1 MTDLKNTAHDAMK
14 TAQGLGLNEVAISAS
29 RNRFLDISYRDGK
42 LEKIQESTSRS
53 LDATLYHEGRYS
65 SSTTSDL
72 RPDAVQRFL
81 EQARDMTVLLT
92 ADPFRALPDPSLY
105 EGQADVD
112 LQLEDPDY
120 ATLDIDRRKQL
131 VETLWTSARGDDRVI
146 SATSGTYDS
155 ASESVLLHSNG
166 FEGQRRSTNFWM
178 GAQVTVRDEGDRRPM
193 GSWWIG
199 DRRHGALTDPEG
211 VGHEALQRA
220 LQRLGSEPATT
231 RRCPMV
237 IENKTARRVLSP
249 LFRALSGR
257 ALQQRRSFLEG
268 KQGEQVLSDR
278 ITVTDNPLLP
288 RGFGSRLYDGEGIAA
303 KQMPVFEGGVL
314 ANYFIDTY
322 YGKKLEMAPTTGGSS
337 NIVLTPGKLSAK
349 KIHKKVRDG
358 ILVTSFLG
366 GNSDPTTGD
375 YSFGIRGHLLERGKI
390 GAPVSEMNIT
400 GNLLELWA
408 NLTHLGNDPYPYS
421 SMLVPTLAF
430 DDIQFSGIDP
440 QDEG

>member
-1 MTDLKNTAHDAMK
+1 MTDLKQTAHDAMK
-14 TAQGLGLNEVAISAS
+14 TAQGLGLKDVAISVS

-72 RPDAVQRFL
+72 RPDVVSSFMQ
-81 EQARDMTVLLT
+81 QARDMTVLLT
-92 ADPFRALPDPSLY
+92 PDPYRTLPEPSLY
-105 EGQADVD
+105 QGQADVD
-112 LQLEDPDY
+112 LELEDPDY
-120 ATLDIDRRKQL
+120 ASLDIDRRKQL
-131 VETLWTSARGDDRVI
+131 VETLWKSARDDEQVI

-199 DRRHGALTDPEG
+199 DRRHGTLTDPEG
-211 VGHEALQRA
+211 VGRKALQRA
-220 LQRLGSEPATT
+220 LQRLGSTPLTT

-237 IENKTARRVLSP
+237 IDNKTARRVLSP

-257 ALQQRRSFLEG
+257 SLQQRRSFLEG
-268 KQGEQVLSDR
+268 KLGEKVLSDLAS
-278 ITVTDNPLLP
+278 VTDDPLIP

-303 KQMPVFEGGVL
+303 KRIPVFEGGVL
-314 ANYFIDTY
+314 SSYFIDTY
-322 YGKKLEMAPTTGGSS
+322 YGKKLQMAPTTGGSS
-337 NIVLTPGKLSAK
+337 NVVVTPGSLDAAAILKE
-349 KIHKKVRDG
+349 VGDG

-375 YSFGIRGHLLERGKI
+375 YSFGIRGHIVEGGEI

-400 GNLLELWA
+400 GNLLQLWS
-408 NLTHLGNDPYPYS
+408 NLTHVGNDPYPYS

-430 DDIQFSGIDP
+430 GDIQFSGIDP
-440 QDEG
+440 QEEG

>member
-1 MTDLKNTAHDAMK
+1 MTELKQTASDAMK
-14 TAQGLGLNEVAISAS
+14 TAQSLGLKDVAISVS

-72 RPDAVQRFL
+72 RPDSVMRFL
-81 EQARDMTVLLT
+81 EQARDMTALLT
-92 ADPFRALPDPSLY
+92 ADPFRALPDPALY

-131 VETLWTSARGDDRVI
+131 VSTLWASARDDERVI

-178 GAQVTVRDEGDRRPM
+178 GAQVTVRDAGDRRPM

-199 DRRHGALTDPEG
+199 DRRHGELTDPEG
-211 VGHEALQRA
+211 VGRKALQRA
-220 LQRLGSEPATT
+220 TQRLGSEPVTT

-249 LFRALSGR
+249 LFQALSGR
-257 ALQQRRSFLEG
+257 SLQQRRSFLEG
-268 KQGEQVLSDR
+268 RLGEQVLSEDV
-278 ITVTDNPLLP
+278 TVTDDPMIP
-288 RGFGSRLYDGEGIAA
+288 GGFGSRLYDGEGIAA
-303 KQMPVFEGGVL
+303 KRMPVFEEGVL
-314 ANYFIDTY
+314 ANYFVDTY

-337 NIVLTPGKLSAK
+337 NVVLSPGKWNAAK
-349 KIHKKVRDG
+349 IMKKVGEG

-375 YSFGIRGHLLERGKI
+375 YSFGIRGHLIERGKI

-400 GNLLELWA
+400 GNLLGLWG
-408 NLTHLGNDPYPYS
+408 NLTHVGNDPFPYS

-430 DDIQFSGIDP
+430 ADIQFSGIDP
-440 QDEG
+440 QGEG